1 MSKDRGNRTA
11 QLLWLRLGCVSAAA
25 LLVVGSSKLLAQ
37 PAPAAGEQL
46 AASQPASI
54 SETAPARR
62 PSTTTLPTV
71 SVQAPRQAPQRRT
84 QRTTATRTPLP
95 AAPVT
100 AATAPIV
107 TQDTRAGVSG
117 YSATRSTT
125 ATKTD
130 TPLINVPQ
138 SVTVLTKE
146 FIRDQ
151 NFQSLT
157 EALRYA
163 PGVIPHQG
171 EFNRDQVVI
180 RGQSSSA
187 DFYVDGFRDDVQY
200 FRDLYNINRIEV
212 LKGPNAM
219 IFGRGGGGGIINR
232 VLKEADGVPVREL
245 TLQGGQFNS
254 KRGAIDLGQAVN
266 DDLAVRFNSVYE
278 NSDSY
283 RKFVNI
289 ERFGI
294 NPTATYKPNDS
305 TTIKLSYEYFHDNRT
320 SDRGIPSQ
328 AVAGVTPGPG
338 NPLFPYKTDPSTFFG
353 NPNLNFARVDA
364 HIATAVIEHDF
375 DSGLKVR
382 NATRYATYDKMYQ
395 NIFPGSAVNPAG
407 TSVSLS
413 AYNNET
419 DRQNLINQTD
429 FTYKLDAGWTRHT
442 FLVGTE
448 VGRQS
453 GLSFRQ
459 DGFFNGTS
467 TTIAVSPLNPV
478 NFTPVV
484 FRNIATGANNTYTL
498 GTAGAYA
505 QDQVEITKYLQL
517 IGGVRFDRFDLD
529 STDRRTGV
537 TLSRTDD
544 LVSPRFGVVLKPV
557 ENVSIYGSYSV
568 SYLPSSGDQFS
579 TLSPGTVIAE
589 PEKFLNREIG
599 LKWDIFP
606 RLQFSTA
613 VYDLDRSNQR
623 LADPNNP
630 GFFILSGKTNAKGVE
645 AGLTGFVTD
654 AWQVS
659 GGYAYTDARI
669 VSATSTTIVA
679 GNHVALVPFDT
690 FTLWNK
696 YQLTELW
703 AVGAGIIHQTSSFAA
718 SDDTVKLPGFTRVDA
733 AVFGKVDPR
742 WLPTQVRS
750 MRWQIN
756 VENVFNERYYAT
768 ADSNNNITPGSS
780 RAVRGSLIAN
790 F

>member
-1 MSKDRGNRTA
+1 M
-11 QLLWLRLGCVSAAA
+11 AA
-25 LLVVGSSKLLAQ
+25 LLCLSGPSKLAAQ
-37 PAPAAGEQL
+37 PASTIAQPSTAGQSPETTPAPQ
-46 AASQPASI
+46 S
-54 SETAPARR
+54 TPARR
-62 PSTTTLPTV
+62 PTTTLPTV
-71 SVQAPRQAPQRRT
+71 SVQAPRRATQRRT
-84 QRTTATRTPLP
+84 QRTTAARTPLP
-95 AAPVT
+95 PAP
-100 AATAPIV
+100 ATTPTV
-107 TQDTRAGVSG
+107 PVSTQDTRAGVSG
-117 YSATRSTT
+117 YIASRLTT

-138 SVTVLTKE
+138 SVSVLTKE

-187 DFYVDGFRDDVQY
+187 DFFVDGLRDDVQY

-245 TLQGGQFNS
+245 TLQGGQFNN
-254 KRGAIDLGQAVN
+254 KRAAIDLGQAVS

-294 NPTATYKPNDS
+294 NPTTTYKPNDS
-305 TTIKLSYEYFHDNRT
+305 TTVKLSYEFFHDHRT
-320 SDRGIPSQ
+320 SDRGVPSQ
-328 AVAGVTPGPG
+328 AAAGVTPGPG
-338 NPLFPYKTDPSTFFG
+338 NPLFPYRTDPSTFFG
-353 NPNLNFARVDA
+353 NPDLNFAKVDA
-364 HIATAVIEHDF
+364 HIATSVMEHDF

-382 NATRYATYDKMYQ
+382 NATRFAAYDKFYQ
-395 NIFPGSAVNPAG
+395 NVFPGGPVNPAG
-407 TSVSLS
+407 TSVNLS

-419 DRQNLINQTD
+419 DRQNLLNQTD
-429 FTYKLDAGWTRHT
+429 FTYKIDAGWTHT
-442 FLVGTE
+442 LLAGAE

-459 DGFFNGTS
+459 DGFFNGVATS
-467 TTIAVSPLNPV
+467 VAVSPLSPV
-478 NFTPVV
+478 SFTPVV
-484 FRNIATGANNTYTL
+484 FRNIPTGANNTYKL
-498 GTAGAYA
+498 GVAAAYA
-505 QDQVEITKYLQL
+505 QDQVEITKYVQVLA
-517 IGGVRFDRFDLD
+517 GVRFDHFDLD
-529 STDRRTGV
+529 STDRRSGV

-544 LVSPRFGVVLKPV
+544 LVSPRFGLVLKPV
-557 ENVSIYGSYSV
+557 ENVSVYGSYSV

-589 PEKFLNREIG
+589 PEKFVNKEIG

-606 RLQFSTA
+606 RLQFTTA

-645 AGLTGFVTD
+645 AGLVGTVTD
-654 AWQVS
+654 MWQVS

-679 GNHVALVPFDT
+679 GNRVALVPFDT

-696 YQLTELW
+696 VQLTELW

-733 AVFGKVDPR
+733 AVFGKVDPH
-742 WLPTQVRS
+742 WLPTEVKS

-756 VENVFNERYYAT
+756 VENVFDTRYYAT
-768 ADSNNNITPGSS
+768 ADSNNNITPGSP
-780 RAVRGSLIAN
+780 RAIRGSLIAN